1 MLSKPAHFVRDS
13 YKGKPISR
21 QRLSHWVVEAIL
33 LCYNNTNLEP
43 PIGLREHS
51 TRGMASSCVLFKGIS
66 IQEICVAA
74 SWFSRHTFAR
84 FYSLDVTEHSLAHSV
99 LGVSSQGILCSLL
112 SGQIPLF
119 ILLHLCWVLYSNN
132 SLLFLQS
139 ASSAYRKYGSGLY
152 RIVRY

>member
-43 PIGLREHS
+43 PIGLQAHLTS
-51 TRGMASSCVLFKGIS
+51 GMASSCVLFKGIS
-66 IQEICVAA
+66 IQEM
-74 SWFSRHTFAR
+74 
-84 FYSLDVTEHSLAHSV
+84 FYSLDVTEPSLAHSV

-119 ILLHLCWVLYSNN
+119 ILLHLCRVLYSNN

-152 RIVRY
+152 PIVRYRTNIKKRTVGY